1 MVKFLLRPTARR
13 NTKIYVLYASGLRGR
28 CMAEGA
34 TATSTLNRV
43 GRKLYTRGFFLIG
56 RGADM
61 PRADM
66 PYLGLDLQA

>member
-1 MVKFLLRPTARR
+1 M
-13 NTKIYVLYASGLRGR
+13 S
-28 CMAEGA
+28 EGA